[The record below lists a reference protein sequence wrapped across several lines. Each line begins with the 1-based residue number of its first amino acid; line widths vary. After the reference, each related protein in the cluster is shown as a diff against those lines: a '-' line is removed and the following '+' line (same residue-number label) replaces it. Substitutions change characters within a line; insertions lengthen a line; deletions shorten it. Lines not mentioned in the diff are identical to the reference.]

1 MPGAKPDGQILVF
14 PNIALVDLRRLR
26 IGMSVLLGKISTL
39 CFVLLLTQSAAAPRN
54 VLYIM

>member
-1 MPGAKPDGQILVF
+1 MCKKS
-14 PNIALVDLRRLR
+14 VDLRLLR